1 MDKICEQDVVNLF
14 DQLVTENVIVYG
26 PHTKHQLTDEG
37 YPIEIRICPALLTKP
52 HQPGAA
58 NPNYNHTRR
67 WGPGSDMFC
76 PDERLILCQL
86 NHNASHD
93 LALNLFCVDRPQLL
107 ILTTDS
113 YRRQHEPLDGADF
126 AAVLEVLVKW
136 TGWYVIFNCGEKG
149 GCSRVHKH
157 LQGLRGP
164 PYAFKALVD
173 GAKGEGKGTVPFKY
187 FLLRFVEGFAK
198 VETSKMLSVY
208 TAMLSQCR
216 EVLGLSEDEE
226 ICPHNVLL
234 WDDCIVVVP
243 RREGIWK
250 GASANTGGM
259 LGSLWVPDQAE
270 ADKWLE
276 LGCANVLRELGV
288 PS

>member
-1 MDKICEQDVVNLF
+1 MDNIPEQQVLDTFDALVAENL
-14 DQLVTENVIVYG
+14 IVYG
-26 PHTKHQLTDEG
+26 PHTKHQLIDEG
-37 YPIEIRICPALLTKP
+37 YPMEFRICPALLTKP
-52 HQPGAA
+52 HTTTAS

-76 PDERLILCQL
+76 PSERLILCQL
-86 NHNASHD
+86 NSTHD

-113 YRRQHEPLDGADF
+113 YRRQHEMLDADDF
-126 AAVLEVLVKW
+126 TAVLEVLRKW
-136 TGWYVIFNCGEKG
+136 EGWYIIFNCGEKG

-157 LQGLRGP
+157 LQGLRGA
-164 PYAFKALVD
+164 PYAWEALVRA
-173 GAKGEGKGTVPFKY
+173 AKGEGKTPFK
-187 FLLRFVEGFAK
+187 FFMHRFEEGFVK
-198 VETSKMLSVY
+198 VNLTEVLRVY
-208 TAMLSQCR
+208 TEMLGQCR

-226 ICPHNVLL
+226 ICPHNVVL
-234 WDDCIVVVP
+234 WDDSIVVIP
-243 RREGIWK
+243 RRAGIWK

-259 LGSLWVPDQAE
+259 LGSVWVPDQAE
-270 ADKWLE
+270 ADKWLQ